1 MPLPGY
7 ARAAPGRVTA
17 GPRQEDKD
25 STLGFRKVG
34 GKAARRGRYRAV
46 LIDALGTLVRL
57 EPPAPAL
64 RAELGARGFEVTEAE
79 AEAGAAAEIQHYL
92 AHQLD
97 GRDRESLEDL
107 RASCA
112 EAMRAAL
119 PGGDGLDPVPAR
131 EAMLAALRFTAF
143 EDAAPALAELR
154 AGGVRIVAVS
164 NWDCSLDDVLESL
177 GLLDAL
183 DGAVASAVVG
193 AAKPDPAP
201 FARALELAGAAP
213 AEALHVGDSPVN
225 DVEGAHAAGIDAALL
240 VRSGAPPPDVDAG
253 VIKSLSEVST
263 LVFPPR

>member
-1 MPLPGY
+1 M
-7 ARAAPGRVTA
+7 
-17 GPRQEDKD
+17 
-25 STLGFRKVG
+25 G

-64 RAELGARGFEVTEAE
+64 RDQLRARGHEVTEAE
-79 AEAGAAAEIQHYL
+79 AEVAVAAEIRHYL
-92 AHQLD
+92 AHQLE
-97 GRDRESLEDL
+97 GRDRESLEAL
-107 RASCA
+107 RTSCA

-119 PGGDGLDPVPAR
+119 PGGDALDPGLAR
-131 EAMLAALRFTAF
+131 EVMLAALRFTAF
-143 EDAAPALAELR
+143 DDALPALAELR

-164 NWDCSLDDVLESL
+164 NWDCSLEDVLGSL

-201 FARALELAGAAP
+201 FVKALELVGAAP
-213 AEALHVGDSPVN
+213 SEALHVGDSPVN
-225 DVEGAHAAGIDAALL
+225 DVEGARAAGIDAALL
-240 VRSGAPPPDVDAG
+240 ARSGATPPDVDAAVVG
-253 VIKSLSEVST
+253 SLDELST